1 MPSPLS
7 LSEKGAGE
15 GHCLDNTTLEACQPA
30 FCNKSTALVLV
41 LVLALVLEL
50 VLVLVL
56 VLVKCCTVV
65 AKCELVR
72 LKCCNI
78 ETAPLPGSSLQ
89 GREWRGHEL
98 SPLLCR

>member
-7 LSEKGAGE
+7 LSERGAGE

-41 LVLALVLEL
+41 LALVLEL

-56 VLVKCCTVV
+56 VSMKCCTVV

-89 GREWRGHEL
+89 ERECQGHEL
-98 SPLLCR
+98 SPSLCR